1 MAGAFEAAGSLV
13 VEVVAGTNITD
24 LQASNFFA
32 ISKQVVYA
40 RAFLTAED
48 EYEEGST
55 PHGEVLC
62 IATAPE
68 GGATDPYWP
77 SEDVAARTMRVPLKA
92 GAKML
97 VIQLCNQG
105 TIRDGTIGTLALPL
119 SQDLVEALG
128 TVLMLPMDTGGT
140 LQICVAFAEGA
151 EAEAG
156 VETAPAAA
164 EAHEAAEKAGGAV
177 EDDGGGDGE
186 EEEEEDDAVAPLP
199 TSPRVASPGVA
210 AAAGGDGSAAAA
222 AAASPGYRHS
232 IAVAMGEMGGW
243 LAKSTEGWTAYEH
256 SASSGSDS
264 DGDGEGDGARAG
276 GDGLRR
282 QHHEHL
288 TVPARGKGE
297 CTVRVRKGATLAFEF
312 FLAKEGAAAG
322 GVAAAGEGGEGAAD
336 VAAAVAGAVEG
347 TGSAAGAGDRARA
360 SSDGRRPH
368 QNVVPLEDGGAVLNF
383 RLLRRRV
390 AAAGATELPESTEG
404 DGGDD
409 AALEWTRVALPGGA
423 ADGGGGNEGGG
434 NAGSGDPERGTA
446 STTLVTAAIECG
458 GTVAGQWGPDYSAA
472 ADGGGGGGTFDAVFA
487 WDNGHSWFSDRHV
500 ALSAYVFGGGGCP
513 PPSPTSSKE
522 AARGRGVAATAY
534 ESLAQA
540 KTRAAWR
547 AAKDAVVDQG
557 AAADGEHGDA
567 ELAER
572 QKNDAGIDPL
582 ILHEGELLKPSR
594 VLGRQNAR
602 WVRLLSDRGAAC
614 VPAEDADDGAEA
626 ALAAGAAASNG
637 QSDDH
642 WVRLWMEWFKER
654 PCGPDEDDAASLLSP
669 RTYPRPAFPFA
680 KPNGRLL
687 LYDSRAVAAAVAAK
701 GGERAVRAFT
711 VAGDW
716 LAPIADDDE
725 QGVDAQVVASSAELV
740 GDAAVVEVM
749 LATCA
754 ADVCA
759 EPGVTKQPLAYRGF
773 SITRTAVFDAG
784 AGAGDN
790 DSDAPVLVPVGA
802 APPLGGPRTCDEALF
817 LAASAAEVRFN
828 ARTAFSFLFASRAR
842 ASSLTRSPSL
852 PPPSLTHTASGPLF
866 RWSILYARPA
876 AVCGVVE
883 SAFRVR

>member
-151 EAEAG
+151 EAEAE
-156 VETAPAAA
+156 VAPALAAA
-164 EAHEAAEKAGGAV
+164 EAHEAAEKAGGAKA
-177 EDDGGGDGE
+177 DDGGGDGE
-186 EEEEEDDAVAPLP
+186 GEEDDAVAPLP
-199 TSPRVASPGVA
+199 TTPHAASPGVA
-210 AAAGGDGSAAAA
+210 AAAGGDGSATAA

-264 DGDGEGDGARAG
+264 DDDGDGEGDGARAG

-288 TVPARGKGE
+288 TVPARGQGE
-297 CTVRVRKGATLAFEF
+297 CTVRMRKGATLAFEF
-312 FLAKEGAAAG
+312 FLAKEGAVAG
-322 GVAAAGEGGEGAAD
+322 DVAAAGEGGEGAAD

-360 SSDGRRPH
+360 RASSGGRRPH

-404 DGGDD
+404 GGGDD
-409 AALEWTRVALPGGA
+409 AALEWRRVALPGA
-423 ADGGGGNEGGG
+423 AGGGGGNEGGG
-434 NAGSGDPERGTA
+434 NASSSEPERGTA

-500 ALSAYVFGGGGCP
+500 ALSAYVFGGGGGP

-540 KTRAAWR
+540 KTRATWR

-614 VPAEDADDGAEA
+614 GPAEDEGAEA
-626 ALAAGAAASNG
+626 APAAGAAASNG

-654 PCGPDEDDAASLLSP
+654 PCGPDEDDTASLSP

-716 LAPIADDDE
+716 LAPIPDDDE

-790 DSDAPVLVPVGA
+790 DSDAPVLVPAGA

-828 ARTAFSFLFASRAR
+828 ASHCLLLPVCLSRPRLLAR
-842 ASSLTRSPSL
+842 PLAPSPPL
-852 PPPSLTHTASGPLF
+852 PRLLAPPPVLCSAGLCPPCCSVRSG
-866 RWSILYARPA
+866 
-876 AVCGVVE
+876 
-883 SAFRVR
+883 